1 MASNVL
7 DTVVHDQKLTW
18 LIELCETQGW
28 KNLVRP
34 GLMAR
39 RIGLLQQWLQLD
51 DPTSMEAVSIRE
63 QVKVIGWLLA
73 QTEDEYARLKEKLLE
88 WQVQQARLETTPEW

>member
-1 MASNVL
+1 MDSN
-7 DTVVHDQKLTW
+7 HNDQKLTW

-34 GLMAR
+34 GLINR
-39 RIGLLQQWLQLD
+39 RIGLLREWLELD
-51 DPTSMEAVSIRE
+51 DPTSMQAVAIRE

-73 QTEDEYARLKEKLLE
+73 QTEDEYARLKEKLVE
-88 WQVQQARLETTPEW
+88 WQVKNVTLETTPEW